1 MAFLDKVRPVK
12 IQLVGSRLSPE
23 EKCRAKMAA
32 LIRKQSSKRVKRS
45 WFITQGTQEYFA
57 PRYANVNIIQRET
70 RGKKN
75 AFPLYKT
82 RGTTLKAFA
91 KDIAEGK
98 LDAVMLQIAQE
109 RSKQLTGKRRKR
121 SRTSARPIAH
131 HPVSRS

>member
-1 MAFLDKVRPVK
+1 
-12 IQLVGSRLSPE
+12 
-23 EKCRAKMAA
+23 MAA
-32 LIRKQSSKRVKRS
+32 LIRKQSSKHVKRS

-57 PRYANVNIIQRET
+57 PRYANVNIIQRAT

-82 RGTTLKAFA
+82 RATTLKAFA

-109 RSKQLTGKRRKR
+109 RSKQLTGRRRK
-121 SRTSARPIAH
+121 TP
-131 HPVSRS
+131 